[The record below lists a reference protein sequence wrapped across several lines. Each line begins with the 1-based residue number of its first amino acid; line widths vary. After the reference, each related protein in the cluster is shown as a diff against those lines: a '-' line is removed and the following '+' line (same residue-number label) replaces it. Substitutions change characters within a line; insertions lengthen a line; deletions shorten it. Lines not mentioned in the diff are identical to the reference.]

1 MITHVMFVL
10 DQHGFANINHTTI
23 THVRCI
29 VQNTDHTLLLVVTVT
44 YELACLESLFLYIL
58 QLNFVLVL
66 ASISSDLS
74 QCEIRGSV
82 LQIVDNIP

>member
-10 DQHGFANINHTTI
+10 DQNGFASINHTSI

-29 VQNTDHTLLLVVTVT
+29 VQNTDHTLLLVVTVS

-58 QLNFVLVL
+58 QLNFLLVL
-66 ASISSDLS
+66 YLLPSHQIYH
-74 QCEIRGSV
+74 SV
-82 LQIVDNIP
+82 KFMVQFFRE